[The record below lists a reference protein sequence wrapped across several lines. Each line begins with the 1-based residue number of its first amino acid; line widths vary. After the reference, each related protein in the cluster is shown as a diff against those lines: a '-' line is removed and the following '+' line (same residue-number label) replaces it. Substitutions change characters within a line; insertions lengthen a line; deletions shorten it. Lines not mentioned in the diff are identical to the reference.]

1 MLGPRKYSLAMQVG
15 AVVRLGAWTQ
25 GGETASYAAIRDMA
39 CRMEDAGFDSIWVYD
54 HFFLRWDQRPTVATW
69 ECWTTLSAL
78 AQATTRVQLG
88 TIVLCVPFRNPA
100 VVAKMA
106 STLDE
111 VSGGRLILGLGAGW
125 HEPEFDATGAP
136 FDHRAGRF
144 EEALKIICPLLRV
157 GHVDFEGTFYSAR
170 RSELV
175 PRGPR
180 AGGPP
185 IMLAGAGPRMQRLAA
200 RYGDSWNTAWDTEL
214 TSVAQRVGG
223 IRAACAAEGRDPDT
237 LEITALAA
245 VHFPD
250 LGTAA
255 RPSLTGTVEELANT
269 LQRYAELGVAH
280 MIVEVAPHSASAVDR
295 FAKAVDRLRTQQSS

>member
-1 MLGPRKYSLAMQVG
+1 MQVG

-25 GGETASYAAIRDMA
+25 GGQAASYPEIRDMA
-39 CRMEDAGFDSIWVYD
+39 RRMEDAGFDSIWVYD
-54 HFFLRWDQRPTVATW
+54 HFFLRWPERPTVATW

-78 AQATTRVQLG
+78 AQTTTRLQLG

-100 VVAKMA
+100 MVAKMA

-144 EEALKIICPLLRV
+144 EEALKIICPLLRD
-157 GHVDFEGTFYSAR
+157 GQVDFEGTFYSAR
-170 RSELV
+170 ESELA

-180 AGGPP
+180 VKGPP
-185 IMLAGAGPRMQRLAA
+185 IMLAGAGPRMQRLAV

-214 TSVAQRVGG
+214 ESVAQRIRG
-223 IRAACAAEGRDPDT
+223 IRAACPAEGRDPDT

-250 LGTAA
+250 LGPAA
-255 RPSLTGTVEELANT
+255 RPSLTGDVQGLAST
-269 LQRYAELGVAH
+269 LQGYADLGVGH
-280 MIVEVAPHSASAVDR
+280 MIVEVAPYSAAAVDR
-295 FAKAVDRLRTQQSS
+295 FAKAVDRFRTHQSS